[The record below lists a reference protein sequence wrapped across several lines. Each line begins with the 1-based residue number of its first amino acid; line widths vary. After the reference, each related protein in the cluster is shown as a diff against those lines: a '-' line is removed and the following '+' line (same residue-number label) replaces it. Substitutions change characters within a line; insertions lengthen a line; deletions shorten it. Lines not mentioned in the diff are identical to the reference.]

1 MKVAFITRSSLFSSS
16 GGDTLQVLNTAKY
29 LEKLGVT
36 VDIKITHNEINYD
49 EYDLL
54 HFFNLVRPSD
64 ILPHIRKSKKPF
76 VVTPLLIDYSEF
88 DKQYRKGISGKIF
101 RFFSSDQIEYLKTVA
116 RWVRRQQHI
125 GSLAYLVKGQRSSIK
140 FILKNAALILPN
152 SEMEFDQLTRS
163 YEIIP
168 PHSTIPNGIEP
179 GLFKCS
185 CDIEKDK
192 SMVISVAR
200 IEGLKNQINLIQA
213 LNNSKYQLY
222 IIGKP
227 AINQK
232 KYYDECRRLA
242 ASNIHFINHIRQEEL
257 IPYYQKAKV
266 HILPSWFE
274 TCGLSS
280 LEAAAM
286 ACNIVIT
293 NKGYASEYF
302 QNHAFYCDPSSPAS
316 IRDAISSAS
325 NGPVC
330 TKFQQKIRSDFTWQN
345 TAELTYEAYKKIVLL

>member
-1 MKVAFITRSSLFSSS
+1 MKVAFITRSSLFSLC

-29 LEKLGVT
+29 LQNLNVD
-36 VDIKITHNEINYD
+36 VDIKLTHEKINYL

-54 HFFNLVRPSD
+54 HFFSLVRPSD
-64 ILPHIRKSKKPF
+64 ILPHIRKFKKPF

-101 RFFSSDQIEYLKTVA
+101 RFFSTDQIEYLKTIA
-116 RWVRRQQHI
+116 RWAKRQQRLR
-125 GSLAYLVKGQRSSIK
+125 SFVYLVKGQRNSIK
-140 FILKNAALILPN
+140 YILRKAALILPN
-152 SEMEFDQLTRS
+152 SEMEYNRLVNN
-163 YEIIP
+163 YEITP
-168 PHSTIPNGIEP
+168 PACFIPNGIEP
-179 GLFKCS
+179 NLFQGTY
-185 CDIEKDK
+185 DDEKDNR
-192 SMVISVAR
+192 MVICVAR

-213 LNNSKYQLY
+213 LNNSEYQLY

-232 KYYDECRRLA
+232 KYYEKCRNLA
-242 ASNIHFINHIRQEEL
+242 ANNVHFINHIRQEEL
-257 IPYYQKAKV
+257 IPYYKKAKV

-286 ACNIVIT
+286 GCNVVIT

-302 QNHAFYCDPSSPAS
+302 QNHAFYCDPSSPVS
-316 IRDAISSAS
+316 IREAILSAS
-325 NGPVC
+325 NGVVC
-330 TKFQQKIRSDFTWQN
+330 TKLQEKIRSNFTWQN
-345 TAELTYEAYKKIVLL
+345 AAAITYEAYKKIVPI

>member
-1 MKVAFITRSSLFSSS
+1 MKVAFITRSSLFSSG

-29 LEKLGVT
+29 LRKLNVI
-36 VDIKITHNEINYD
+36 VDIKLTSDQINCE

-54 HFFNLVRPSD
+54 HFFSLVRPSD
-64 ILPHIRKSKKPF
+64 ILSHIRKSKKPF

-101 RFFSSDQIEYLKTVA
+101 RYFSTDQIEYLKTIA
-116 RWVRRQQHI
+116 RWAKRQQRLP
-125 GSLAYLVKGQRSSIK
+125 GSAYLVKGQRNSIK
-140 FILKNAALILPN
+140 YILRKAALTLPN
-152 SEMEFDQLTRS
+152 SEMEYGQLARS
-163 YEIIP
+163 YEITP
-168 PHSTIPNGIEP
+168 PYYIIPNGIEP
-179 GLFKCS
+179 GLFQDTPDYK
-185 CDIEKDK
+185 KDNR
-192 SMVISVAR
+192 MVISVAR
-200 IEGLKNQINLIQA
+200 IEGLKNQKNLILA
-213 LNNSKYQLY
+213 LNNTEYQLY

-232 KYYDECRRLA
+232 KYYNECRSLA
-242 ASNIHFINHIRQEEL
+242 ANNIHFINHIQQEKL

-286 ACNIVIT
+286 GCNVVIT

-316 IRDAISSAS
+316 IREAISSAS
-325 NGPVC
+325 NGIVC
-330 TKFQQKIRSDFTWQN
+330 TMLQQQIRGNFTWQSAA
-345 TAELTYEAYKKIVLL
+345 TKTYEAYKTIVTI